1 MVGEHHA
8 TKGAGADAGEFDDPD
23 ARKRSCHC
31 RLSFEFHLPHPF
43 TAVQPLCHIRFLRR
57 PGRLPREPA
66 SMLDRRQFAATA
78 FAFAGLALQSRVARA
93 GMMARSK
100 EHTSELQSLMR
111 ISYAVFCLQKK
122 TTIKHNNK
130 P

>member
-57 PGRLPREPA
+57 PGPLPRDPE
-66 SMLDRRQFAATA
+66 SFLDPPQFAATA
-78 FAFAGLALQSRVARA
+78 SAFAGFALRIRWGRA
-93 GMMARSK
+93 GMTA
-100 EHTSELQSLMR
+100 LD
-111 ISYAVFCLQKK
+111 
-122 TTIKHNNK
+122 
-130 P
+130 PG